1 MPIVLSTCVARP
13 HDNPARKG
21 SRTGIE
27 KLPRQSIDVF
37 APGPNYGDGS
47 GVTGD
52 FIGDDKHHGG
62 ADKAVYAYA
71 REELDFWG
79 RRLGRTLPDG
89 YFGENLTTEG
99 ICWAR
104 AIINQKLRVGSA
116 LLQVSVPRTPCRT
129 FAVWLNERG
138 WGKTFTERGDCGCY
152 FRVLTAGT
160 ICPGDQIH
168 FEPSPTH
175 GITMGQAF
183 AAKMG
188 NKEAAAKVVS
198 AACLPAHHHN
208 KLVKLLG

>member
-138 WGKTFTERGDCGCY
+138 WGENLYRTRRLWLLLPCPNGGHNLPRRSDPFRALPYPWHYNGASIRSKNGQQRGRSESGC
-152 FRVLTAGT
+152 RR
-160 ICPGDQIH
+160 
-168 FEPSPTH
+168 
-175 GITMGQAF
+175 
-183 AAKMG
+183 
-188 NKEAAAKVVS
+188 
-198 AACLPAHHHN
+198 LPASTPPQ
-208 KLVKLLG
+208 